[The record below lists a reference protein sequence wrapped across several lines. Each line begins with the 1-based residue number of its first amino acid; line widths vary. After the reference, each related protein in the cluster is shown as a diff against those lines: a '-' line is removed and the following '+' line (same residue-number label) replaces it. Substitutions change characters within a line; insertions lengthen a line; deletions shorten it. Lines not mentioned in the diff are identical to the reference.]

1 MNTELV
7 LYLWAMLPL
16 HAVSHFVRLHRS
28 ETSGVLSS
36 GVKF

>member
-16 HAVSHFVRLHRS
+16 HAVSRFVRS
-28 ETSGVLSS
+28 EKSGVLSS